1 MPRNNE
7 EATMAGP
14 VRMCVICR
22 RRYPKKALQRH
33 VVAGGGLEGDS
44 TQTRPGRGYYVCSD
58 EACLSKFAKFRP
70 QTRRVRGKK
79 AATKRDT

>member
-1 MPRNNE
+1 
-7 EATMAGP
+7 MAGP

-33 VVAGGGLEGDS
+33 VVAEGGLEGDS
-44 TQTRPGRGYYVCSD
+44 TQTRPGRGYYVCSS
-58 EACLSKFAKFRP
+58 EACISKFARFRP
-70 QTRRVRGKK
+70 HDKRARGKK

>member
-1 MPRNNE
+1 
-7 EATMAGP
+7 MAGP

-22 RRYPKKALQRH
+22 RRYPKQALQRH
-33 VVAGGGLEGDS
+33 VVVEGGLEGDS